1 MMKLPLLLFDLIAFA
16 ALQCLRGNP
25 IFVDTDNCRSLI
37 STEMSQTQW
46 LLGET
51 NPGGL
56 CNQLFG
62 IFSYIPFA
70 RLMKTNL
77 IIGPVYSRRS
87 FTTTFNEFIISKIE
101 LQFSYLFDLNHYQRY
116 WKEKGIQIVESHTID
131 KCLNRSAILIAQ
143 RPRFFSL
150 SDSELMDMM
159 KKSNIALPLV
169 GKGTGIRV
177 EENCR
182 FTALYNHLQ
191 AGHSR
196 QTISGS
202 PNIHLQQ
209 VIYLKLCC
217 LNLCLIS
224 IL

>member
-1 MMKLPLLLFDLIAFA
+1 MMKLSLLLFNLIAFA
-16 ALQCLRGNP
+16 ALQCLGGNP
-25 IFVDTDNCRSLI
+25 IFLDTDNCRSLI
-37 STEMSQTQW
+37 STEMLQRQW

-87 FTTTFNEFIISKIE
+87 FTTTFNEFINSNIE
-101 LQFSYLFDLNHYQRY
+101 LPFSYLFDLKYYQRY

-131 KCLNRSAILIAQ
+131 RCLNRSAFLITQ
-143 RPRFFSL
+143 RPRFFSF
-150 SDSELMDMM
+150 SDSQLMDMM

-191 AGHSR
+191 AGLSR
-196 QTISGS
+196 QITSGS
-202 PNIHLQQ
+202 TNTHLQQ
-209 VIYLKLCC
+209 VL
-217 LNLCLIS
+217 
-224 IL
+224 